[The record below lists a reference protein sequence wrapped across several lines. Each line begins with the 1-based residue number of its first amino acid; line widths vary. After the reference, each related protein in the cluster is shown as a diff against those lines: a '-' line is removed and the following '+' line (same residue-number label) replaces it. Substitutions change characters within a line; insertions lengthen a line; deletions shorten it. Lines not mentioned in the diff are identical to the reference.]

1 MLLPQHTQLGRP
13 ESASTGV
20 TGKQLSGLVPDQIN
34 GTVPNGKPFNL
45 RHVIEQERTPLVIK
59 TTART
64 GESLAGIRNQVTNNE
79 N

>member
-13 ESASTGV
+13 ESVSAAV
-20 TGKQLSGLVPDQIN
+20 TGKLLSGLVLDQIN
-34 GTVPNGKPFNL
+34 GIVSNGKPFNL
-45 RHVIEQERTPLVIK
+45 RNVVEQEGTPLVIK

-64 GESLAGIRNQVTNNE
+64 GESLAGVRNQVANIE